1 MLGKRIRLSRIDI
14 RASSIEIRHSAAGGD
29 SMANWRQ
36 LTDSLVELSLHR
48 TLRGFE
54 QALGRIWTLQAV
66 EAWAVFL
73 PPSFQ
78 AGDRQLFVG
87 QAVRPAGPLLAKAA
101 REGIESLTTGG
112 VLAPAVLE
120 AIAVELAPAPEWHRR
135 VLQLGD
141 SASAPL
147 ILFVFRRAERGAFAN
162 AELEMLAWAGAHV
175 RKAFMV
181 LAEQQE
187 QEFMVGLFR
196 LISNL
201 HPEGICVLDKQQ
213 RPVFE
218 NRNFREHLLLWEH
231 GEGALLNMNVPRSA
245 SIPAV
250 WQKAC
255 VDAFHTLRD
264 LKLPPTGSRMVV
276 SQGPVVNLT
285 KPMSDEK
292 EVVGAVRYLALR
304 STLGLRP
311 YLLLTSSIVRTQKS
325 QGMSMAEL
333 AEKFELSRR
342 EVQMAELILKGHSA
356 DEIGS
361 RLRIAV
367 PTVKTHIRNILRK
380 AGAKT
385 RLQFIGLVR
394 TGERSR
400 AAD

>member
-1 MLGKRIRLSRIDI
+1 
-14 RASSIEIRHSAAGGD
+14 
-29 SMANWRQ
+29 MANWRQ
-36 LTDSLVELSLHR
+36 LTDRLVELSLHR

-54 QALGRIWTLQAV
+54 QALGRVWNLLSV
-66 EAWAVFL
+66 DAWAVFL

-112 VLAPAVLE
+112 VLAPKVLE
-120 AIAVELAPAPEWHRR
+120 AIATELAPGTDWHRR

-147 ILFVFRRAERGAFAN
+147 ILFAFRRGERGAFSAQ
-162 AELEMLAWAGAHV
+162 ELELLAWAGGHV
-175 RKAFMV
+175 RKAFLV

-201 HPEGICVLDKQQ
+201 HPEGICVLDRQQ

-218 NRNFREHLLLWEH
+218 NRNFREHLLFWEH
-231 GEGALLNMNVPRSA
+231 GAGALLNMNVPRSA

-255 VDAFHTLRD
+255 QDAFHTLRD

-285 KPMSDEK
+285 KPISEDQ

-311 YLLLTSSIVRTQKS
+311 YLLLTSSVARTQKS

-333 AEKFELSRR
+333 AEKFGLSRR
-342 EVQMAELILKGHSA
+342 EVQMADLILKGHSA
-356 DEIGS
+356 DEIGAK
-361 RLRIAV
+361 LRIAL

-394 TGERSR
+394 TT
-400 AAD
+400 